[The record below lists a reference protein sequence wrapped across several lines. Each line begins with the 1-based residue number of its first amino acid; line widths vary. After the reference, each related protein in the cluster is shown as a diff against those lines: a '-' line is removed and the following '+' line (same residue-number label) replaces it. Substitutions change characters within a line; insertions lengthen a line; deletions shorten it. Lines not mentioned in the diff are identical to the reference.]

1 MTGQAVQKLPA
12 SGPERE
18 ELRQRGQFW
27 TPAWV
32 AQAMVAYPIAG
43 GHRAIFDPAVGM
55 GAFFRAAL
63 AVAEVTHVRVRLQG
77 AEIDRTILDKA
88 KTSGIKT
95 RDLSGV
101 EIRDFVL
108 DPPRSKLK
116 AIVAN
121 PPYIRHHRLSADA
134 KSKLKVFSMRLTGM
148 AIDARAGYHIYFLL
162 RALQLL
168 EQGGRLAFI
177 VPADTCEGVFA
188 GALWQWT
195 TRHYRLDAV
204 ITFEHMATPFP
215 GVDTNPIII
224 MIENSPPSAEFY
236 WARVTQ
242 PDNLALRAWVLSGFK
257 TVEAGTLSV
266 QRRLV
271 CEGIATGLSRPPQV
285 MTHPA
290 VLADFASVMR
300 GIATGANEYFFLT
313 AEQAMALGLQKEF
326 LIPAI
331 GRTRDVVGDELTSA
345 DLRRLKAQQRPTFLF
360 SPGGKRHS
368 LFPCSVRR
376 YLKRGEQLGLPDR
389 PLIKTRKPWYK
400 METRAIPP
408 FLFAY
413 LGRRNVRFIRN
424 RAGVVPL
431 TGFLCV
437 YPLSD
442 APDFV
447 ERLWALLN
455 HPDTIANLALVGK
468 SYGGGAIKVE
478 PRSLERLPLTM
489 NALRESGFAAPS
501 SETQLEFTLREERA
515 KYKASKRS

>member
-1 MTGQAVQKLPA
+1 
-12 SGPERE
+12 
-18 ELRQRGQFW
+18 
-27 TPAWV
+27 
-32 AQAMVAYPIAG
+32 
-43 GHRAIFDPAVGM
+43 M

-63 AVAEVTHVRVRLQG
+63 AVAELANVRVRLQG
-77 AEIDRTILDKA
+77 AEVDKSILDKA
-88 KTSGIKT
+88 KTSGLKS

-101 EIRDFVL
+101 EVRDFVL
-108 DPPRSKLK
+108 DPPRTKLK

-121 PPYIRHHRLSADA
+121 PPYIRHHRLSADV
-134 KSKLKVFSMRLTGM
+134 KSRLKIFSMRLTGV
-148 AIDARAGYHIYFLL
+148 AIDARAGYHIHFLL

-188 GALWQWT
+188 GTLWQWI

-204 ITFEHMATPFP
+204 ITFDHMATPFP
-215 GVDTNPIII
+215 GVDTNPVII
-224 MIENSPPSAEFY
+224 MIENAPPGAEFH

-290 VLADFASVMR
+290 VLADFARVMR

-313 AEQAMALGLQKEF
+313 AERVTALGLQKEF
-326 LIPAI
+326 LVPAI
-331 GRTRDVVGDELTSA
+331 GRTRDVAGDELTHA
-345 DLRRLKAQQRPTFLF
+345 DLRRLEAQQRPTFLF
-360 SPGGKRHS
+360 SPNGNLPSR
-368 LFPCSVRR
+368 FPWSVRR
-376 YLKRGEQLGLPDR
+376 YLKRGERLGLPDK

-413 LGRRNVRFIRN
+413 LGRRNARFIRN

-442 APDFV
+442 APNFV

-455 HPDTIANLALVGK
+455 HPDTVANIVLVGK
-468 SYGGGAIKVE
+468 SYGGGAVKVE
-478 PRSLERLPLTM
+478 PRALERLPLSER
-489 NALRESGFAAPS
+489 ALREAGLAAPLR
-501 SETQLEFTLREERA
+501 ETQLEFTLREERA
-515 KYKASKRS
+515 RYKVSKRS